1 VPAGLECPCGDVTDL
16 GDLGDIWFN
25 SFGGSLGIA
34 GGTRVVRCPV
44 AEYLG
49 SSLGYKWNN
58 TTTSNERKFNKL
70 RLRLCFPIQR
80 VTQVLFIDK
89 KLVKFKKNH

>member
-49 SSLGYKWNN
+49 SSLGYK
-58 TTTSNERKFNKL
+58 
-70 RLRLCFPIQR
+70 
-80 VTQVLFIDK
+80 
-89 KLVKFKKNH
+89 